1 MEHTRT
7 LRQDLSVIAELLR
20 KYRHYGQ
27 ARVVEEVL
35 ATLETSGP
43 DYKLLRG
50 IEMWGGA
57 GAVWEVNLG
66 SSQGSAEEKTDR
78 ASFFRAFVRLANTM
92 NHAGLGTDRSRF
104 IGETFQSWL
113 EKRS

>member
-7 LRQDLSVIAELLR
+7 LCQDLDVIAELLR

-27 ARVVEEVL
+27 AQVVEEVL

-43 DYKLLRG
+43 DYKQLRG
-50 IEMWGGA
+50 IDMWGGA

-66 SSQGSAEEKTDR
+66 SAQGSTEEKADR
-78 ASFFRAFVRLANTM
+78 AAFFRAFVRLANTM
-92 NHAGLGTDRSRF
+92 NQAGLDTDRSRF
-104 IGETFQSWL
+104 IAKTFQSWL
-113 EKRS
+113 DKQP